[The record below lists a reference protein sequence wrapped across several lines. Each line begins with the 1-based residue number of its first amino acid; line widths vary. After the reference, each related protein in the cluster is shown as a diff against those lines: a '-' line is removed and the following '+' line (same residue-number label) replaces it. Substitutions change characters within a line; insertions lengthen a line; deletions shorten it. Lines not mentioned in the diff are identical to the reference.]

1 MLKYAFNA
9 NPKRSARVYGRSLD
23 ISPKDAIEVC
33 RAINRSHLSR
43 GEGLLEGL
51 VTGKRDVNGKFYTKA
66 SKRILELLKSARS
79 NAEFKGLEEDK
90 LHIYASAHKGFSM
103 STGRRDQVR
112 GQKRLYTHVQLVLVE
127 R

>member
-1 MLKYAFNA
+1 MLKYAFNPS
-9 NPKRSARVYGRSLD
+9 PKKSAKVYGRSLD
-23 ISPKDAIEVC
+23 ISPKDAVEVC
-33 RAINRSHLSR
+33 RAINRRHLSK

-51 VTGKRDVNGKFYTKA
+51 VKGRKDINGKYYTKSA
-66 SKRILELLKSARS
+66 RQILELLKSARS